1 MWGNAGVGVG
11 GAGRSG
17 QGNGLEGSVCGQ
29 VGSGGGY
36 GLEGSAGKS
45 EAVMAT
51 GLEEVER
58 GRRRC
63 RQRLRE
69 RFWRWTRATA
79 SAWAS
84 GVATAS
90 KFPAGNP
97 TSCEWG
103 RRVLVVLDNTCA
115 AGNWRTTSLRFV
127 AAVRECAKGQAYGCT
142 PLFFMNASLFW
153 TGEVVGRPRSAR
165 LPPRTRTSRNAGPSL
180 ASCSSFTAASMSARE
195 STVLYD
201 L

>member
-45 EAVMAT
+45 EDVMAT

-63 RQRLRE
+63 RQRRRE
-69 RFWRWTRATA
+69 RWRRWTRATV
-79 SAWAS
+79 WAS

-103 RRVLVVLDNTCA
+103 RRVLVVLAMPTDTCA
-115 AGNWRTTSLRFV
+115 AGNWRTASLRFV
-127 AAVRECAKGQAYGCT
+127 AAVRECAQKD
-142 PLFFMNASLFW
+142 
-153 TGEVVGRPRSAR
+153 RPMAAR
-165 LPPRTRTSRNAGPSL
+165 R
-180 ASCSSFTAASMSARE
+180 CSS
-195 STVLYD
+195 
-201 L
+201 